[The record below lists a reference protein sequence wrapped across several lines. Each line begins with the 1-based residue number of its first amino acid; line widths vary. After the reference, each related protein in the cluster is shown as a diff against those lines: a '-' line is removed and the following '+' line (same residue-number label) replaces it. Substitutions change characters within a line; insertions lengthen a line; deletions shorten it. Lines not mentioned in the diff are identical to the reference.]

1 MHAGTVASNMPR
13 AVPIANPHPPSNP
26 AFVWDRDGHKQAS
39 FDAGKDTSDSRA
51 TPNSL
56 SDEIDTGRIRDR
68 KERRSSGEGVEHS
81 RAASND
87 ATAGKRP
94 RSTTSNISDADADG
108 SSAAVRTGIRATTG
122 KTGSASSSVSAGVVK
137 KKPATSTASHI
148 YK

>member
-1 MHAGTVASNMPR
+1 MHAGAVASNMPR
-13 AVPIANPHPPSNP
+13 AVPNVNPPPSNP

-39 FDAGKDTSDSRA
+39 FDAGKDIPDSRA

-68 KERRSSGEGVEHS
+68 KDPRSSGEGGEHS
-81 RAASND
+81 RANGHD

-94 RSTTSNISDADADG
+94 RSSASNISDAD
-108 SSAAVRTGIRATTG
+108 SSGAAPRTGIRATVT
-122 KTGSASSSVSAGVVK
+122 KTGSASSSAPAGVVK
-137 KKPATSTASHI
+137 KKTATSTASHI